1 MSAAP
6 PTQTQTPTPPRL
18 TLLTI
23 RPDERAVVLLSTL
36 TFFSVLASYFVLKPL
51 RDEIGISRG
60 TENLPWLWTGTLGVT
75 LLLAPLFA
83 WLVSRFPRR
92 TFLPVTY
99 RFFALNL
106 LVFAGLS
113 RVLSDTPLTWM
124 RFGFYFWVSA
134 FNMFVVS
141 VFWAAMADLFR
152 LEQSRRLFGF
162 IAVGG
167 TLGAIVGGWFT
178 KTMVGSLGSM
188 GLMLCSVALLELA
201 AQCMRLLMRR
211 VEPASAT
218 PGSPSSDTPAPPSQ
232 RGSHQRLGTAW
243 SGMQRVLTS
252 PYMRAIAVYILL
264 QTLTSGFLD
273 LQLNQLI
280 HDARAGAVDRTQAFA
295 NRDIWTQ
302 VATLTLQLFVTGQLI
317 PRLGVSGT
325 LVIQPLITLTGFA
338 LLAWALPDDPAP
350 GSGFTADMARLDFA
364 LWTAILFQ
372 AAFKASQNAFAR
384 PARETLFT
392 VVDRE
397 EKYKTKSF
405 LDTFVLRGGDVLFAW
420 VFNGLRTGLAFP
432 ASLVAGAV
440 IPFAGGWM
448 VVSWLLGRAQAAR
461 ARGRVGD

>member
-6 PTQTQTPTPPRL
+6 PTPTKR
-18 TLLTI
+18 TLLSI
-23 RPDERAVVLLSTL
+23 RPEERATVLLSTL

-60 TENLPWLWTGTLGVT
+60 TENLPYLWTGTLAVT
-75 LLLAPLFA
+75 FLLAPLFA

-106 LVFAGLS
+106 LCFAALS
-113 RVLSDTPLTWM
+113 RVLTETPLVWM
-124 RFGFYFWVSA
+124 RFAFYFWVSA

-188 GLMLCSVALLELA
+188 GLMVCSVVLLELA
-201 AQCMRLLMRR
+201 AQCMRRLMQRI
-211 VEPASAT
+211 EPATSI
-218 PGSPSSDTPAPPSQ
+218 DTPPS
-232 RGSHQRLGTAW
+232 GSTSHVPRQRLGTAW

-264 QTLTSGFLD
+264 QTLASGFLD

-280 HDARAGAVDRTQAFA
+280 HDARTGTVDRTQAFA

-302 VATLTLQLFVTGQLI
+302 VATLALQLFVTGQLI

-325 LVIQPLITLTGFA
+325 LVIQPLITLAGFA

-350 GSGFTADMARLDFA
+350 GGGFTADMARLDFA

-420 VFNGLRTGLAFP
+420 IFNGLRSGLAFP
-432 ASLVAGAV
+432 ASLLAGAV

-448 VVSWLLGRAQAAR
+448 VVSWLLGRAQAVR
-461 ARGRVGD
+461 ARGRVGA